1 MEELLPPVATA
12 SGWIGAL
19 CTATAYAL
27 VSRRRIEPDSR
38 TSQSINM
45 LGGALLAVSAAAN
58 GAWPSV
64 TSNFVWVVIGMQ
76 TLVGVRRGLG
86 VTDSR

>member
-1 MEELLPPVATA
+1 MEELLPLVAA
-12 SGWIGAL
+12 AAGWIGAL

-27 VSRRRIEPDSR
+27 VSR

-64 TSNFVWVVIGMQ
+64 TSNFVWVIIGMQ

-86 VTDSR
+86 VTDGR